1 MAGMTEP
8 DCLIIG
14 GGPAG
19 LTAAIYLARFRRNV
33 LLVDDGQS
41 RARLIPESHNYP
53 GFPDGISGPK
63 LLAELREQAE
73 TYGAR
78 LQNGRV
84 NALRKDGEVFV
95 ADVGGDEIRARH
107 VLLASGIV
115 DEAPDLPGLK
125 DAIYRGALRFCPIC
139 DGFEALDKRIGVL
152 GPLHTAAPKAE
163 FLRTYSSDVL
173 LLPTEDAPKERAD
186 ELKRAGIMV
195 EERVLDVERSGEQIS
210 AVFAHGRRL
219 PVDVLYPALGCT
231 VRSELATNLGACCND
246 QGNLHVDDKQRTS
259 VAGLYAA
266 GDVVT
271 DLHQIS
277 VATGHAAIAATAI
290 HNSLPRNFR

>member
-19 LTAAIYLARFRRNV
+19 LTAAIYLARYRRNV
-33 LLVDDGQS
+33 LLVDDGLS

-53 GFPDGISGPK
+53 GFPDGISGPQ

-78 LQNGRV
+78 LQKGRV

-95 ADVGGDEIRARH
+95 ADIGDDDIRTGY
-107 VLLASGIV
+107 VLLATGIV
-115 DEAPDLPGLK
+115 DESPDLPGLK

-139 DGFEALDKRIGVL
+139 DGFEAMDKRIGVL
-152 GPLHTAAPKAE
+152 GPLHTAAPKAQ
-163 FLRTYSSDVL
+163 FLRTYSSDVMV
-173 LLPTEDAPKERAD
+173 LPTEAGRQENGAE

-195 EERVLDVERSGEQIS
+195 EERVLDVERSGEKIR
-210 AVFAHGRRL
+210 AVFANGRRL
-219 PVDVLYPALGCT
+219 PIDVLYPALGCE
-231 VRSELATNLGACCND
+231 VRSELATNLGARCND
-246 QGNLHVDDKQRTS
+246 RAICMSTTS
-259 VAGLYAA
+259 SAPRWRGF
-266 GDVVT
+266 T
-271 DLHQIS
+271 RP
-277 VATGHAAIAATAI
+277 AT
-290 HNSLPRNFR
+290 S